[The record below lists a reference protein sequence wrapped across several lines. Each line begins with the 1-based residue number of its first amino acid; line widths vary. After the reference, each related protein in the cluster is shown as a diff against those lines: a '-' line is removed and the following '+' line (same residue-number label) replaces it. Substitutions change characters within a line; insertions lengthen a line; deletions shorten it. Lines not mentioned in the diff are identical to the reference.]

1 MRLSIKVVPGAS
13 RDEISGWLGD
23 RLKIRVKAPA
33 ESGKA
38 NTAVIKL
45 LASALKISRRDITII
60 SGGASPR
67 KTIEIKSQDP
77 TVTLNIAK
85 SFFEY

>member
-85 SFFEY
+85 SFF